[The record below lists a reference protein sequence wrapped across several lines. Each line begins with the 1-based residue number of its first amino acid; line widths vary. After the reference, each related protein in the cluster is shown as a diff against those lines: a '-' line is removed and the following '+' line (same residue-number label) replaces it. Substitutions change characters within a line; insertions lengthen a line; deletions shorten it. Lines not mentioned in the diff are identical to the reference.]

1 MVFNIRGELGVC
13 PPLGDKN
20 EAKAKTEVAEL
31 QAERGQRQQDGH
43 SGTRM
48 LALLEGS
55 SHPEPCHMLA

>member
-31 QAERGQRQQDGH
+31 QAERGQPAARWPQWDQNAGSARRQQ
-43 SGTRM
+43 S
-48 LALLEGS
+48 
-55 SHPEPCHMLA
+55 P